1 MLPRGGQGATRDNL
15 QHHAKLRVGEAMSHP
30 NERIELAMQ
39 ILECRRKLRQACWD
53 DATAAGIRT
62 EMERL
67 EQALREINE

>member
-1 MLPRGGQGATRDNL
+1 
-15 QHHAKLRVGEAMSHP
+15 MSHP

-62 EMERL
+62 EIERL
-67 EQALREINE
+67 EQALREIDE